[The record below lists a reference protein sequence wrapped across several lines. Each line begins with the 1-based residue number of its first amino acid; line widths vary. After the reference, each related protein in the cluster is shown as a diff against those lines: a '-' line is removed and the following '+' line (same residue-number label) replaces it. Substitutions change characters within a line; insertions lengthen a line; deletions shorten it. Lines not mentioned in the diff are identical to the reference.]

1 MSLRICFMVG
11 ILAASPG
18 ISAAQDVLSGRVVDV
33 QGAVVVDATVTLT
46 ESPGGRTRTT
56 RTSDEG
62 TFTFPDVG
70 PGRRALH
77 VTAPGFREWRQ
88 DINANAAAG
97 SLVVQ
102 LEVAGI
108 VEDVQV
114 AGTAPFTL

>member
-1 MSLRICFMVG
+1 MSLRIYFMVG
-11 ILAASPG
+11 VLAAWPG
-18 ISAAQDVLSGRVVDV
+18 ISAAQDVFSGRVVDV
-33 QGAVVVDATVTLT
+33 QGAVVVDAAVTLT
-46 ESPGGRTRTT
+46 ELPGGRTRTT

-62 TFTFPDVG
+62 TFRFPDIG
-70 PGRRALH
+70 PGRRVLH

-88 DINANAAAG
+88 DINVGAAVG

-114 AGTAPFTL
+114 AGT